1 MKKTYKICTLIL
13 LCAAVL
19 TSCCSC
25 EKTGTELSELMIMQG
40 IGIDVT
46 ENGFKTTVELLNNE
60 QSGSPGGNGNSDKK
74 TKIYSAEGATVGEA
88 LRKLVTK
95 SGNEPMFAHN
105 RVIVIGEE
113 AANRDLS
120 DILDFFERNYDSRAS
135 QLLCVAKNTTGESVI
150 RAKVP
155 MDTVKSEILENML
168 VECSKQSL
176 VPKVRIIDA
185 INYIKDETS
194 GLCIPAVKVEKN
206 GEDENFELDGCAVF
220 GTDTTFSMYID
231 SETAEGIAILNDK
244 IEEGVISAALPNG
257 QSASFYINKGRCRYK
272 ITTENGVLHY
282 SLNVKISCDLEGV
295 QGDEYFSTDTGVVE
309 TFQTAVGEAISK
321 KAENTLTVLQGKH
334 GADVIRY
341 GKRLRNKE
349 NDLYYIVKDNWGDIF
364 PSIKLSVTADV
375 TVRRIGEETFH
386 SKKT

>member
-1 MKKTYKICTLIL
+1 MKKTYKICTLIF

-220 GTDTTFSMYID
+220 GTDTTLSMYID

-334 GADVIRY
+334 GADVVRY

>member
-1 MKKTYKICTLIL
+1 MKKTYKICTLIF

-220 GTDTTFSMYID
+220 GTDTTLSMYID

-282 SLNVKISCDLEGV
+282 SLNVRISCDLEGV

-334 GADVIRY
+334 GADVVRY

>member
-155 MDTVKSEILENML
+155 MDAVKSEILENML

-231 SETAEGIAILNDK
+231 SETAEGIAIINDK

-334 GADVIRY
+334 GADVVRY

-349 NDLYYIVKDNWGDIF
+349 NDLYYIVKDNWGNIF
-364 PSIKLSVTADV
+364 PSIKLSVTVDV

>member
-13 LCAAVL
+13 LCVAVL

-334 GADVIRY
+334 GADVVRY

>member
-135 QLLCVAKNTTGESVI
+135 QLLCIAKNTTGESVI

-206 GEDENFELDGCAVF
+206 GEDENFELYGCAVF

-244 IEEGVISAALPNG
+244 IKEGVISADLPNG
-257 QSASFYINKGRCRYK
+257 QSASFHINKGKSKYK

-282 SLNVKISCDLEGV
+282 NLHVKISCDLEGV
-295 QGDEYFSTDTGVVE
+295 QGDEYFSTDTGVLE
-309 TFQTAVGEAISK
+309 TFQTAVGEAVCK
-321 KAENTLTVLQGKH
+321 KAENTLTVLQGPH
-334 GADVIRY
+334 GADVVRY
-341 GKRLRNKE
+341 GKRLRNKK
-349 NDLYYIVKDNWGDIF
+349 NDLYYIVNDSWGEVF

-375 TVRRIGEETFH
+375 TIRRIGEETFH

>member
-334 GADVIRY
+334 GADVVRY
-341 GKRLRNKE
+341 GKRLRNKG

>member
-282 SLNVKISCDLEGV
+282 SLNVRISCDLEGV

-334 GADVIRY
+334 GADVVRY